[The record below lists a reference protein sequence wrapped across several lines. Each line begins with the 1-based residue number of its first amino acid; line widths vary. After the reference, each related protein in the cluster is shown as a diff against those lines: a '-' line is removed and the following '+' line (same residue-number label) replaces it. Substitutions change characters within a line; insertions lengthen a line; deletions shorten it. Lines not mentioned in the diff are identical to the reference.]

1 MATTRRSRCSSSS
14 RRACPAARF
23 CSSTNTSQP
32 TGKLETAETECNRCF
47 APYGD
52 ASSFP
57 IILSYVFSACAYV
70 IVSYLHYNHSCS
82 PPGYDDYFNDNPSLP
97 DSYWSPMVST
107 CTPPYPQDGSRER
120 GWPEQFWN
128 CAEVTISPS
137 GPSPPTTPAPVAPP
151 VSVPTR
157 TPTMPPSTRAPT
169 MPAPTTPSPVAAPTP
184 FNGNGCCSWSLPR
197 SCDPPDQP
205 QSDWCNANASQ
216 CEGGCSG
223 VWVSSAPTA
232 SPPTR
237 TPTVSPPVANPTQ
250 PPVSPPTPTGPS
262 DFCCSW
268 DRLECQNTDD
278 DWCQASQDRCE
289 GSCSGYWIDP
299 SEPVT
304 CLADWQPCLDDP
316 NGCCDGLQCVGNQ
329 WYMQCKPV
337 R

>member
-1 MATTRRSRCSSSS
+1 MPPDPQYPERGYYCGGQGGNYKAFKMLFQLPQGLSGSEIL
-14 RRACPAARF
+14 F
-23 CSSTNTSQP
+23 QY
-32 TGKLETAETECNRCF
+32 KYITAN
-47 APYGD
+47 
-52 ASSFP
+52 
-57 IILSYVFSACAYV
+57 
-70 IVSYLHYNHSCS
+70 SCS

-157 TPTMPPSTRAPT
+157 TPTMPPPTRAPT